1 MAGTTKVL
9 LVRRP
14 MMEAV
19 DANGLS
25 TEPTPANYLEVTL
38 DRYGKGTD
46 VEVHRLMF
54 ADHVGL
60 EAEWTGGAA
69 TTVLDAALAAALPSL
84 TWRPPTLTTAQRAYI
99 ATVV

>member
-14 MMEAV
+14 TMEVV

-25 TEPTPANYLEVTL
+25 TEPVPADYLELTL

-46 VEVHRLMF
+46 IEVHQLAF
-54 ADHVGL
+54 ADYPGL
-60 EAEWTGGAA
+60 EAEWTAGTA
-69 TTVLDAALAAALPSL
+69 TTVLDAALAAALPGMA
-84 TWRPPTLTTAQRAYI
+84 WRPATLTTAQRAYI